1 VADTIIRYSAT
12 GAQTDFTIPFDYI
25 NENDVNV
32 SLNSVVLT
40 KPAQWDYVND
50 STVRLATA
58 CQAGDVV
65 IVQRRT
71 EDTDR
76 LVDFQT
82 GAVLTESDLDLAH
95 KQTFYLIQEMRDALN
110 DVAAAAIVDVTQEQ
124 LEAIGQEILSQAV
137 ADEIQGRIT
146 DIDTAG
152 QLLLD
157 AMMQR
162 RLLGEP
168 TDDYTAFVLDTNA
181 TMVSPSE
188 SLATRFE
195 TISAQYASNLAA
207 ITTEA
212 TARANADTALASL
225 ITTLT
230 ARVDDAEADIITEA
244 TARAS
249 GDSANA
255 TLITALT
262 ARVDTNEDDIAD
274 NAAAIVTEQTAR
286 ANGDSANATAITALG
301 VTVAGHTGSIT
312 TLQSVDA
319 TIIGD
324 LAVVE
329 ANWGVSLNVNG
340 HITGV
345 TQNNNGD
352 TGVFAILADE
362 FYIVD
367 PANGLGSPVT
377 VFGVSGGVVSMQ
389 NAYVAGDLLV
399 DGTITADFEFNAA
412 TIEIPTNGYIHSN
425 TTWNGSA
432 FVNGGWWIGT
442 ASSDPKLFFG
452 NPSGDYIRYSAGV
465 LTIAGG
471 ISFPGGFTSNDDA
484 GSVIGRNDTDASSDG
499 AGGATILHT
508 FTVRGSGTVA
518 IRMQA
523 TDNVYPGGG
532 LVSLVAQGVLG
543 IYRNGALV
551 TSWAS
556 IGAAGEYSF
565 TGVTVTDPSD
575 VFWIVGVDATYHD
588 AGTGTNFQAPVTID
602 WSEVRARLSHVNY
615 S

>member
-12 GAQTDFTIPFDYI
+12 AAQTDFTIPFDYI

-65 IVQRRT
+65 IIQRRT
-71 EDTDR
+71 EDTNR

-168 TDDYTAFVLDTNA
+168 NDDYTAYILDTNS
-181 TMVSPSE
+181 TLVTPTQ
-188 SLATRFE
+188 SLAQKFE
-195 TISAQYASNLAA
+195 ELGASFEDAEALIIA
-207 ITTEA
+207 EA
-212 TARANADTALASL
+212 TARATADGA
-225 ITTLT
+225 ITTVLNAQI
-230 ARVDDAEADIITEA
+230 ARI
-244 TARAS
+244 
-249 GDSANA
+249 
-255 TLITALT
+255 
-262 ARVDTNEDDIAD
+262 DTNEDDIAD
-274 NAAAIVTEQTAR
+274 NVAAIASETVAR
-286 ANGDSANATAITALG
+286 VSGDSANATAITTLST
-301 VTVAGHTGSIT
+301 TVSGHT
-312 TLQSVDA
+312 A
-319 TIIGD
+319 TITSHTSSINGIH
-324 LAVVE
+324 AQ
-329 ANWGVSLNVNG
+329 WGISLNVDG
-340 HITGV
+340 HITGL
-345 TQNNNGD
+345 TTMNNGS
-352 TGVFAILADE
+352 TGTFAILADE

-377 VFGVSGGVVSMQ
+377 VFGVAGGVVSMQ

-484 GSVIGRNDTDASSDG
+484 GSVIGRNDTDAASDG

-523 TDNVYPGGG
+523 TDSVYPGGG
-532 LVSLVAQGVLG
+532 LVSLVTQASLG

-551 TSWAS
+551 TGWTAVA
-556 IGAAGEYSF
+556 AAGEYSF

-575 VFWIVGVDATYHD
+575 VFWIVGIDATYHD
-588 AGTGTNFQAPVTID
+588 AGTATNFQAPVTID